1 MGSDDYDCWV
11 LVRRRSDQATANLNQ
26 TVRLYDDGRFIFVC
40 TANDERIVR
49 MGLNPDFVLHE
60 IIGAAFAV
68 PELADTGT

>member
-1 MGSDDYDCWV
+1 
-11 LVRRRSDQATANLNQ
+11 
-26 TVRLYDDGRFIFVC
+26 
-40 TANDERIVR
+40 